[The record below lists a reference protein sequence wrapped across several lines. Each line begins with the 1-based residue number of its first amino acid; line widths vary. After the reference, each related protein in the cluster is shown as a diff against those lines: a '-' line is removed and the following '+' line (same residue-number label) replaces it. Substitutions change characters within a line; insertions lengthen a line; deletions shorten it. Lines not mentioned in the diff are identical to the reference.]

1 MWARAAVLA
10 LLVLIGPAAAQSPS
24 PVPYPPAVPYPKEYK
39 TTLLKY
45 ALVDRADGLSRDL
58 YVSRDAFEA
67 VQRDPGLSELPV
79 GALFA
84 LDVYSA
90 RMIRRDP
97 RTGASVFEKS
107 PDGHLVRSKDEH
119 TLHLMQKTRA
129 GFGSRTWAFGGFDP
143 ATALPLKLDL
153 PGDCLLCHQAA
164 LVSDLSFS
172 LTLLRRYVATGQ
184 VQYGFCAQPG
194 RQICPF

>member
-10 LLVLIGPAAAQSPS
+10 LLVLIGPAAAQSPF
-24 PVPYPPAVPYPKEYK
+24 PVPYPKEYK

-67 VQRDPGLSELPV
+67 VQRDPGLSEFPV

-129 GFGSRTWAFGGFDP
+129 GFGSQTWTFGGFDP

-184 VQYGFCAQPG
+184 VQYGFCGQPG

>member
-10 LLVLIGPAAAQSPS
+10 LLVLIGPAAAQSPF
-24 PVPYPPAVPYPKEYK
+24 PVPYPKEYK
-39 TTLLKY
+39 TTLLRY

-67 VQRDPGLSELPV
+67 VQRDPGLSEFPV

-129 GFGSRTWAFGGFDP
+129 GFGSRTWTFGGFDP

-184 VQYGFCAQPG
+184 VQYGFCGQPG

>member
-10 LLVLIGPAAAQSPS
+10 LLVLIGPAAAQSPF
-24 PVPYPPAVPYPKEYK
+24 PVPYPKEYK
-39 TTLLKY
+39 TTLLRY

-67 VQRDPGLSELPV
+67 VQRDPGLSEFPV

-129 GFGSRTWAFGGFDP
+129 GFGSQTWTFGGFDP

-184 VQYGFCAQPG
+184 VQYGFCGQPG

>member
-10 LLVLIGPAAAQSPS
+10 LLVLIGPAAAQSPF
-24 PVPYPPAVPYPKEYK
+24 PVPYPKEYK

-67 VQRDPGLSELPV
+67 VQRDPGLSEFPV

-129 GFGSRTWAFGGFDP
+129 GFGSRTWTFGGFDP

-184 VQYGFCAQPG
+184 VQYGFCGQPG

>member
-1 MWARAAVLA
+1 MWARAVLLA
-10 LLVLIGPAAAQSPS
+10 LLVLIGPAAAQSP
-24 PVPYPPAVPYPKEYK
+24 PAVPYPTNYK
-39 TTLLKY
+39 TAMLKY

-67 VQRDPGLSELPV
+67 VKRDPKLTEFPV
-79 GALFA
+79 GAVFA

-90 RMIRRDP
+90 RMVRRDP
-97 RTGASVFEKS
+97 KTGATVFERS

-119 TLHLMQKTRA
+119 TLHLMQKTRP
-129 GFGSRTWAFGGFDP
+129 GFGSQTWAFGGFDP
-143 ATALPLKLDL
+143 ATAVALKLDL

-164 LVSDLSFS
+164 LVSDLSFT
-172 LTLLRRYVATGQ
+172 LTMLRRFVATGQ
-184 VQYGFCAQPG
+184 VQYGYCAQPG

>member
-10 LLVLIGPAAAQSPS
+10 LLVLIGPAAAQSPF
-24 PVPYPPAVPYPKEYK
+24 PVPYPKEYK

-67 VQRDPGLSELPV
+67 VQRDPGLSEFPV

-129 GFGSRTWAFGGFDP
+129 GFGSRTWTFGGFDP

-172 LTLLRRYVATGQ
+172 LTLLRRYVANGQ
-184 VQYGFCAQPG
+184 VQYGFCGQPG

>member
-10 LLVLIGPAAAQSPS
+10 LLVLIGPAAAQSPF
-24 PVPYPPAVPYPKEYK
+24 PVPYPKEYK
-39 TTLLKY
+39 TTLLRY

-67 VQRDPGLSELPV
+67 VQRDPGLSEFPV

-97 RTGASVFEKS
+97 TTGASVFEKS

-129 GFGSRTWAFGGFDP
+129 GFGSQTWTFGGFDP

-184 VQYGFCAQPG
+184 VQYGFCGQPG

>member
-1 MWARAAVLA
+1 
-10 LLVLIGPAAAQSPS
+10 VLIGPAAAQSPS
-24 PVPYPPAVPYPKEYK
+24 PVPYPKEYK
-39 TTLLKY
+39 TTLLRY

-129 GFGSRTWAFGGFDP
+129 GFGSRTWSFGGFDP

>member
-1 MWARAAVLA
+1 
-10 LLVLIGPAAAQSPS
+10 VLIGPAAAQSPF
-24 PVPYPPAVPYPKEYK
+24 PVPYPKEYK

-67 VQRDPGLSELPV
+67 VRRDPRLSELPV